1 MALEHDFGD
10 NVADQ
15 ESFYQWREASG
26 MNTWNRNRS
35 VTGWMS
41 TAVVLTLGVILLGGF
56 PAYGDDIGIKLSEV
70 PEGYARAYS
79 SPFIYAHGP
88 NQNSNLYSTAE
99 IPWGVLKFGIGLKF
113 MGTNI
118 NETDQ
123 SFRLVYEDV
132 DLGEFDDDYA
142 GMTGDIVMQG
152 PTIFGS
158 TDDLGTIEIYHGGA
172 LITEPIETISG
183 IVDTRW
189 VPLAAPEGYIGGLFG
204 LKAMIRWLPTISN
217 DDFGKVELFGYGL
230 QWSTSGLLKDFPV
243 DMMVGFFNQSLDI
256 YGEVPGY
263 EGGMLTEASSLYL
276 AGSYDW
282 PALTLYGGFALESSE
297 MDVYYSINN
306 PDLGTLDGTEVTF
319 TEEGRQENRFTL
331 GVTFDIIAKLNLE
344 MAHGDFTTYSAGLMF
359 GN

>member
-1 MALEHDFGD
+1 MIM
-10 NVADQ
+10 
-15 ESFYQWREASG
+15 R
-26 MNTWNRNRS
+26 TRNRF
-35 VTGWMS
+35 VPGWMG
-41 TAVVLTLGVILLGGF
+41 AVVVLTLGVVLGGGSQVF
-56 PAYGDDIGIKLSEV
+56 GDDIGVKLSEV
-70 PEGYARAYS
+70 PEAYAQAYS

-99 IPWGVLKFGIGLKF
+99 IPWGNLKFGIGLKF
-113 MGTNI
+113 MGTQI

-123 SFRLVYEDV
+123 YFRLVYEDV
-132 DLGEFDDDYA
+132 DLGEIDDDYA
-142 GMTGDIVMQG
+142 GMTGDIVMSG

-158 TDDLGTIEIYHGGA
+158 TDELGTIDVYSGGV
-172 LITEPIETISG
+172 LIDSIDTISG
-183 IVDTRW
+183 VIDTRW
-189 VPLAAPEGYIGGLFG
+189 VPLAAPEGYIGGIFG
-204 LKAMIRWLPTISN
+204 LKGMIRWLPTISN

-230 QWSTSGLLKDFPV
+230 QWSTSDLLEEFPV
-243 DMMVGFFNQSLDI
+243 DMMIGFFNQSMDI

-263 EGGMLTEASSLYL
+263 EGGMLTEASSVFV

-297 MDVYYSINN
+297 MDVYYKINN
-306 PDLGTLDGTEVTF
+306 PDLGNLDGMEVRF